1 MAAARDQAVMSRP
14 LRLAVSLLNVSGAR
28 DPKLVEAVAWAA
40 LQTPHGRLFPNATV
54 LNVFADPEYNRSV
67 ITVVAP
73 VETLGE
79 SLVSACVR
87 ACALIDVSAHSGG
100 HPCLGSVDLV
110 PVHPLSDSVGLR
122 ECGRVAQAVARELT
136 LQVPGASVF
145 LFGWADDPGR
155 RSLVSRRREWAWY
168 RGPGQTAAEVAPP
181 VPDVGPVPGP
191 RYGITGVGVTP
202 YVMNC
207 NVTIDSTDLRLGRRI
222 ARALRASSPGGLPG
236 VEAMAFPHEGRVE
249 VACNVRCFG
258 SLQEEED
265 NARGAT
271 GGADGGA
278 SDHVPASRFEYTEP
292 ARVEA
297 RVRELAAGAG
307 VGLVGTALVGF
318 MPGRCLRLAEEAI
331 AAGVPDFW
339 RRREGRHID
348 DGDNEQPREAAHRTS
363 PLEPS
368 APRIAWPWPE
378 RSSPHE
384 AGTLSAPGR
393 APGRSGHAS
402 TAAAPCPEVGSS
414 PALKPPPPPLMVVV
428 AVVPQ
433 GSGEMGAKR
442 RGLATATI
450 SVTAAD
456 AARRR
461 SSAPALLM
469 SSRTYPRLQ
478 PWQWQQEEASRMAA
492 GTFSISAPCRV

>member
-1 MAAARDQAVMSRP
+1 MPRP
-14 LRLAVSLLNVSGAR
+14 LRLAASLLNVSGAR
-28 DPKLVEAVAWAA
+28 DPKVVEAVAWAA
-40 LQTPHGRLFPNATV
+40 LRTPHGRLFPNATV

-110 PVHPLSDSVGLR
+110 PVHPLSDSVGLH
-122 ECGRVAQAVARELT
+122 ECGRVAQAMARELT
-136 LQVPGASVF
+136 LQVPGASAF
-145 LFGWADDPGR
+145 LFGWADEPGR

-168 RGPGQTAAEVAPP
+168 GGPGQTAGEVTPP
-181 VPDVGPVPGP
+181 IPDVGPMPGP
-191 RYGITGVGVTP
+191 RYGIAGVGATP

-249 VACNVRCFG
+249 VACNVRRFDPLQSG
-258 SLQEEED
+258 SPSLASSVTVTVALDAAAPLPPSRIREELKPGPSSCPASGWHKDGRDLAMLRFVDQCKEEED
-265 NARGAT
+265 DARGAMR
-271 GGADGGA
+271 GADGGA

-339 RRREGRHID
+339 RRRE
-348 DGDNEQPREAAHRTS
+348 
-363 PLEPS
+363 
-368 APRIAWPWPE
+368 E
-378 RSSPHE
+378 R
-384 AGTLSAPGR
+384 
-393 APGRSGHAS
+393 
-402 TAAAPCPEVGSS
+402 
-414 PALKPPPPPLMVVV
+414 
-428 AVVPQ
+428 
-433 GSGEMGAKR
+433 
-442 RGLATATI
+442 
-450 SVTAAD
+450 
-456 AARRR
+456 
-461 SSAPALLM
+461 
-469 SSRTYPRLQ
+469 
-478 PWQWQQEEASRMAA
+478 
-492 GTFSISAPCRV
+492 RV